1 MTDERFPKALK
12 DMAERYNE
20 PPSTPR
26 EEMWNQIQLLRQ
38 ERREGQRWN
47 LARLSGWGVG
57 IAAALAIGVG
67 IGRYTGPE
75 AGIEPDAVAA
85 TDPVD
90 AANETTDIYRF
101 AATQHLA
108 QVEVFLTMFRVDA
121 ASGRSIDEA
130 SVSATDLLSTTRL
143 YLDSPA
149 SENAQLRTLLEDIE
163 LVLAQIAQITRPD
176 RGELTLIDE
185 SIEQNGVLLRLQSAV
200 GAGGLAGAQGAL

>member
-1 MTDERFPKALK
+1 L
-12 DMAERYNE
+12 
-20 PPSTPR
+20 
-26 EEMWNQIQLLRQ
+26 
-38 ERREGQRWN
+38 
-47 LARLSGWGVG
+47 
-57 IAAALAIGVG
+57 
-67 IGRYTGPE
+67 
-75 AGIEPDAVAA
+75 
-85 TDPVD
+85 D